1 LNDIVIAAEKS
12 IYIKMEPVL
21 KFLDELAR
29 ALSKE
34 AFSRAGLVIFSNYAF
49 PVLDLTYNYYKLCEV
64 YKIIRPLKG
73 VPEPALGIYEAID
86 MIRSLDDGLADKR
99 AVALVASLS
108 EKPRIPLVDAISY
121 AKAQQVHLA
130 IATTNTEAPS
140 WLPEDITK
148 ELVQLRSDNIFKIIK
163 LIASNS

>member
-1 LNDIVIAAEKS
+1 MNDIVIAAERS

-21 KFLDELAR
+21 KFLDELTR

-34 AFSRAGLVIFSNYAF
+34 AFSRVGLVIFSSYAF
-49 PVLDLTYNYYKLCEV
+49 PVLDLTYNYYKLREV
-64 YKIIRPLKG
+64 YRIVRPLKG
-73 VPEPALGIYEAID
+73 VPEPALGVYEAID

-99 AVALVASLS
+99 AVVLVASLS
-108 EKPRIPLVDAISY
+108 EKPRIPLVDAVSY

-130 IATTNTEAPS
+130 IATTNAEAPP

-148 ELVQLRSDNIFKIIK
+148 ELVQLRSDSIFKIIK
-163 LIASNS
+163 LITSSD